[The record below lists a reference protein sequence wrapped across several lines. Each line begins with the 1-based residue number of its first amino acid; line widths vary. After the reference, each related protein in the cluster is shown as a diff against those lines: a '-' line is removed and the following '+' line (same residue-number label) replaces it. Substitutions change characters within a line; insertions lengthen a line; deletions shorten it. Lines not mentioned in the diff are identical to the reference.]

1 MTLST
6 QTICSLFPALKIRAS
21 CTSLSHPLCQQT
33 CDLWMK
39 RVVMLTRPLGR
50 RPTGVCCVCVC
61 VCVNPKNSSLTSS
74 ILEFWFTGSIWRDVT
89 AQVTLLL
96 PDRTLGSRLDFYD
109 PVSPFPVN
117 NEHKALI
124 DTDSRWSRCTER
136 YHAILGRE
144 PKYTKSRQNFKTI
157 FACELAGCFF
167 FFLWCWEDNRLLF
180 FI

>member
-1 MTLST
+1 MTSGWREWWRWQDRLADVP
-6 QTICSLFPALKIRAS
+6 QAS
-21 CTSLSHPLCQQT
+21 
-33 CDLWMK
+33 
-39 RVVMLTRPLGR
+39 V
-50 RPTGVCCVCVC
+50 VCVC

-89 AQVTLLL
+89 AQVTFLL
-96 PDRTLGSRLDFYD
+96 PDHTLGSRLDFYD

-167 FFLWCWEDNRLLF
+167 FFVVLGRQPTSLF
-180 FI
+180 HLRKSFYSPHKY